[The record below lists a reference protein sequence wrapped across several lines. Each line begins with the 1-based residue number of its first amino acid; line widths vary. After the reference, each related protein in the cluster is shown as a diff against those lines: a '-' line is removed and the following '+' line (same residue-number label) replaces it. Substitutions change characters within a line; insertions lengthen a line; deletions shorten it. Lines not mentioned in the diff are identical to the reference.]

1 MQGARTQWPHR
12 RRPPR
17 SKENLFWQSI
27 VNSTNPAMFEAYL
40 AQFPNGVFRALAEA
54 RLAELRAPADNV
66 PGGAVSRRADAA
78 GSPATGFR
86 STGGRDAPR
95 RPGEGDGSGI
105 TTPSESSAQIL
116 KRSTKVINST
126 VLSFVVEPPAATLN
140 NVRYA
145 RFRRLISTL
154 AMTTECQ

>member
-1 MQGARTQWPHR
+1 M
-12 RRPPR
+12 
-17 SKENLFWQSI
+17 FWQSI

-95 RPGEGDGSGI
+95 RPGEVFRDCDGC
-105 TTPSESSAQIL
+105 PEM
-116 KRSTKVINST
+116 
-126 VLSFVVEPPAATLN
+126 VVHAGRAVWRWAAT
-140 NVRYA
+140 R
-145 RFRRLISTL
+145 
-154 AMTTECQ
+154 